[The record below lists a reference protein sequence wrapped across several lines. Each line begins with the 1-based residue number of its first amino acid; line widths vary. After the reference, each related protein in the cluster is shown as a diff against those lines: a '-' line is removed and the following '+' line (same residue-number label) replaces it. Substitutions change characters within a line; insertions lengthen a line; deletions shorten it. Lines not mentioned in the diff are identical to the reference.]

1 MKEKVRK
8 EKRTVILKG
17 WKSLMKKEKEKRW
30 KKGLTN
36 GRQCGMIY
44 KLSFERAMMF
54 EKYTVRKSGNKM
66 SESKSITTIAQG
78 NWSTLSIPNKV
89 LANFTKTLVFK
100 IELINFRKNF
110 SRVWSWL
117 RTNAGGVPN
126 TCKSSE
132 NFAAESFG
140 RKQWKE
146 SGGRVSNAWVTCLQE
161 GDNIPKGMLIPHD
174 IVFLHG
180 ITIKDLS
187 PEDGLAS
194 D

>member
-1 MKEKVRK
+1 MSCRSGAVSSWRPEKPVKSTDTDMKEKVRK
-8 EKRTVILKG
+8 QKRTVILKG

-66 SESKSITTIAQG
+66 SKSKSITTIAQG

-100 IELINFRKNF
+100 IELINFRNF
-110 SRVWSWL
+110 
-117 RTNAGGVPN
+117 
-126 TCKSSE
+126 
-132 NFAAESFG
+132 FES
-140 RKQWKE
+140 
-146 SGGRVSNAWVTCLQE
+146 
-161 GDNIPKGMLIPHD
+161 LI
-174 IVFLHG
+174 
-180 ITIKDLS
+180 
-187 PEDGLAS
+187 LAQ
-194 D
+194 DERWRRA